1 MSQPV
6 QSVLLFVQGNTTSSG
21 NYQNA
26 KQIGLLRVSS
36 SQEGQLGLDWALTE
50 LSESYIELQRNT
62 FKASGYDARCITNHN
77 IPFTV
82 EHEVNVTS
90 ITGYSGTLTGVL
102 SPGFTHMKLS
112 PRSKFQDVWTVTFD
126 KPLCKIKTQFIQCNK
141 RRY

>member
-1 MSQPV
+1 
-6 QSVLLFVQGNTTSSG
+6 
-21 NYQNA
+21 
-26 KQIGLLRVSS
+26 VSS
-36 SQEGQLGLDWALTE
+36 FQEGQLGLDWALTE

-62 FKASGYDARCITNHN
+62 FKASGYDARSITNHN

-90 ITGYSGTLTGVL
+90 ITGYSDTLTGVL
-102 SPGFTHMKLS
+102 SPSLTHMKLS

-126 KPLCKIKTQFIQCNK
+126 TPLSKIKTQFHKCDK